1 MLTSTLA
8 ARSELVTAA
17 IRASIDCHDLFAL
30 PGRLGAEGALFPH
43 VGWSDSLAG
52 GERWL
57 AMGEIDSIT
66 APAGAGF
73 EATLEVLERARERLK
88 LLASLSPEPG
98 IVRYVGGLAF
108 DPRHGGNA
116 EWPAGEAARFVLPRV
131 IARQQG
137 RRAELT
143 VLGTPEPEARRLI
156 ARIEK
161 AASEACGPAEPIRVT
176 EAHSPASRA
185 RWTGAVREVLR
196 AIESGAVRKVVLS
209 RDIVLDAGHPIDPWQ
224 LLRLIHGRDPYG
236 LRFCFSFDGDSA
248 FVGASPERLVA
259 QRGTAIAC
267 DCLAGTIAR
276 GRTPEAQ
283 ERNAAALLASEKDGR
298 EHRIVLEEILAAI
311 KPHARS
317 CESPA
322 APRIM
327 SLAEVL
333 HLWSPIRAQVR
344 EGVGLH
350 ELIGSLH
357 PTPAVGGSPR
367 LPAMDLIHTLEGR
380 PRGWYAGLV
389 GWIGADESEFAVAIR
404 SGIVRGNRMT
414 AFGGAGIVRGSQ
426 PDAEWD
432 ETARK
437 AASFIRLFSEPA

>member
-1 MLTSTLA
+1 
-8 ARSELVTAA
+8 
-17 IRASIDCHDLFAL
+17 
-30 PGRLGAEGALFPH
+30 
-43 VGWSDSLAG
+43 
-52 GERWL
+52 
-57 AMGEIDSIT
+57 MGEIDSLI

-73 EATLEVLERARERLK
+73 AATLEVLERARERLK

-98 IVRYVGGLAF
+98 IVRYVGGIAF
-108 DPRHGGNA
+108 DPRTWRQCRMA
-116 EWPAGEAARFVLPRV
+116 SGEAARFVLPRV

-143 VLGTPEPEARRLI
+143 VLGTPEAEARRLI

-176 EAHSPASRA
+176 EAHSPASRE

-298 EHRIVLEEILAAI
+298 EHRIVLEEILVAI
-311 KPHARS
+311 EPHARS
-317 CESPA
+317 CESP
-322 APRIM
+322 PR
-327 SLAEVL
+327 
-333 HLWSPIRAQVR
+333 RASCR
-344 EGVGLH
+344 
-350 ELIGSLH
+350 
-357 PTPAVGGSPR
+357 SPR
-367 LPAMDLIHTLEGR
+367 CCTS
-380 PRGWYAGLV
+380 
-389 GWIGADESEFAVAIR
+389 GAR
-404 SGIVRGNRMT
+404 SARRC
-414 AFGGAGIVRGSQ
+414 AKGS
-426 PDAEWD
+426 AC
-432 ETARK
+432 
-437 AASFIRLFSEPA
+437 AS